1 MRLANKKDIK
11 ELSNLRINQQMDD
24 WKEEYENKLDLFN
37 RTKIYLKKH
46 LNKDLYIFVEEE
58 NGNIIA
64 TCGIQ
69 IIDYL
74 PQCNDNGKQ
83 GYVCNVYTK
92 EKYRNQGIQTLL
104 IKRVI
109 SFAKENRL
117 CELSLST
124 DSDEAISIYKKM
136 GFEFDNLMMKLEIK

>member
-11 ELSNLRINQQMDD
+11 ELSVLRINQQMDD
-24 WKEEYENKLDLFN
+24 WKEEYENKFDLFN

-58 NGNIIA
+58 NGDIIA

-92 EKYRNQGIQTLL
+92 ERYRNQGIQTLL
-104 IKRVI
+104 IKQII

-124 DSDEAISIYKKM
+124 DSAEAISIYKKS
-136 GFEFDNLMMKLEIK
+136 GFEFDDLIMKLEIK

>member
-24 WKEEYENKLDLFN
+24 WKEEYENKLDLFD

-46 LNKDLYIFVEEE
+46 LNKDLYIFVEEK